1 MDDIT
6 TRLRRWTHDAHAA
19 PASDLMD
26 EAAAEIE
33 RLREA
38 MSDNEPVAWAIVGAE
53 DDAVLD
59 SHLYHTEAVATRWA
73 KQHGDRV
80 VPLYRSPPTCP
91 YVVGRTTLHC
101 SLTPLALTD
110 KEREAVREA
119 VGAYNDNDDDEECA
133 KIAATLRGLL
143 ERTK

>member
-26 EAAAEIE
+26 EAAADIE

-38 MSDNEPVAWAIVGAE
+38 M
-53 DDAVLD
+53 
-59 SHLYHTEAVATRWA
+59 
-73 KQHGDRV
+73 RV
-80 VPLYRSPPTCP
+80 VPLYRQPPTCP

-101 SLTPLALTD
+101 SLTPFTLTAE
-110 KEREAVREA
+110 EREAVEQA
-119 VGAYNDNDDDEECA
+119 VAFFSRGYGTTAD
-133 KIAATLRGLL
+133 TLRGLL
-143 ERTK
+143 ERTRPDARLAALERLVAMDQSLDAAARAPA